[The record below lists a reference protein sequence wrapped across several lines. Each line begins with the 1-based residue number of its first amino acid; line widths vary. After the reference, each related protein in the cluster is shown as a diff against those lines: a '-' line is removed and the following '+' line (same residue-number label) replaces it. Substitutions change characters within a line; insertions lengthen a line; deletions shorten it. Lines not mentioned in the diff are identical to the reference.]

1 MFNREN
7 PCEIYLAPSLLS
19 CDFARLKEECAFTAE
34 AGADIVHC
42 DVMDGHFVPNLT
54 FGPPIIKAIKEVST
68 LPLDVHLMISN
79 ADACVDWYIDAG
91 SDLITVH
98 VEAVTHLHRVLSR
111 IKDAGRLCAVSLNP
125 ATPISSLVE
134 VIDMLDMV
142 LLMSVNPGF
151 GGQSFIEA
159 TVAKIAELKALA
171 DIHNPQ
177 LVIQVDGGINIET
190 IQPCARAGARCFV
203 AGNAVFKA
211 ENPAAAIAEIKA
223 AGAAAIA

>member
-7 PCEIYLAPSLLS
+7 PNHIYLAPSLLS
-19 CDFARLKEECAFTAE
+19 SDFSRIKDECEFIAE

-54 FGPPIIKAIKEVST
+54 FGPPVIRAIKEVSP
-68 LPLDVHLMISN
+68 LPLDVHLMINN
-79 ADACVDWYIDAG
+79 ADACIDWYIDAG

-98 VEAVTHLHRVLSR
+98 VEAVNHLHRVLSR

-125 ATPISSLVE
+125 ATPVSSLIE
-134 VIDMLDMV
+134 VLGMLDMV

-159 TVAKIAELKALA
+159 TIAKIAELKALA
-171 DIHNPQ
+171 TEHNPH
-177 LVIQVDGGINIET
+177 LVIQVDGGINAET
-190 IQPCARAGARCFV
+190 IQPCVQAGARCFV

-211 ENPAAAIAEIKA
+211 ANPTQAIHDIKAAATAAIA
-223 AGAAAIA
+223 